1 MNLLVILLIINI
13 IAFLLFG
20 IDKRK
25 AVRHH
30 YRIPEWVL
38 MLSAFAGG
46 CIGALAGMLLFHHKT
61 KHAKFFIGVPLF
73 LILHLVLVLYYW
85 QLFLELL

>member
-1 MNLLVILLIINI
+1 VNLLVILLIINI

-25 AVRHH
+25 AVRHR

-46 CIGALAGMLLFHHKT
+46 SIGALAGMLLFHHKT